1 MIKNHNL
8 LNALKTLLKLAIVFL
23 FAIVLDTSAKGQTTV
38 VLRQTPGEQTFT
50 VPAGVTQIT
59 VEAWGGGGAA
69 GGASEGRGGGGA
81 GGAYVRSILTVTPNT
96 PYDLYVAPSKAST
109 VASSASANQGYSSW
123 FDNQSRL
130 VAKGGDGGG
139 PASNNNGGNGIGSII
154 GSIGEAIFKG
164 GNGTT
169 GSNGGSGGGGAG
181 STGNGGNGT
190 SSSGG
195 TGGSQLGGNGGN
207 PTNNNKPGNDGANY
221 GGGGS
226 GAHSNNSSQ
235 KHPGGEGAQG
245 MIRITYTINNQL
257 TATATTFPSCQGI
270 NPGTGTIT
278 VTASGGSSPYQYRLG
293 SGSYQA
299 SNVFA
304 GIQSGIYIVSVR
316 DNAGSIFTIN
326 NVVVESEFST
336 LTPLA
341 ASITDANCN
350 QANGAITIT
359 NIPTPLQFN
368 KANSTHVDLETTLL
382 NNLSQFTLEGWIK
395 IDKSLITGDRTWGLF
410 GQNDAIELG
419 IMNSATLQLWTAN
432 GGSVNI
438 PMSNYPDDNQWHHIA
453 GVGTGT
459 NLIVYIDGV
468 VVTGTGTSVSTSN
481 YGSSTFNSMIGGNI
495 WDATGNY
502 LDGSILKTGFWNRA
516 LSVSEILS
524 IVNNPFVE
532 YSSSQN
538 GLIVGYNYFEGAGNT
553 LSSVGLSSV
562 NGTLVNSPVWNEVF
576 TYSWAKTSDPLY
588 TASTKNITAI
598 SAGDYTLTA
607 SFPGICPVVG
617 TWTVNSLG
625 INLWTGN
632 TSTDWNHNSNWT
644 CAIPDLTNDAIIPSG
659 LSRYPFLSSGAIGA
673 ARNLIIETGASL
685 TVVSNTLQIGA
696 AIQNSGVLDVSQGT
710 IEMRGNAAQVIPA
723 DCFSNNTIKNLTINN
738 SNDVTLNGTLTIT
751 GVLSALSG
759 TFHTS
764 DFLTLASTA
773 TQTAL
778 IDGNGSGEVIGMT
791 SIERFIPSAF
801 GYKYFSS
808 PFTGALVSEFS
819 DDVDLNASF
828 PAFYTYIENQATTG
842 WVKYVNPEALLETG
856 KGYAVNLGISTPP
869 KTVTTTGQVTNGTV
883 GPIVLHNHNEFYTI
897 GFNLIGNPYPS
908 PIDWN
913 SSGITKQNIDD
924 ALYFFDAGNTDPY
937 VGTYSTYIN
946 GISSNG
952 GQANNII
959 AAQQGFFIHVTD
971 GSYPVEGSI
980 TFTNAARVN
989 NLNPVFHK
997 NSVEQPES
1005 LIRLSAGFENSSV
1018 NDHMV
1023 VYFSNDAR
1031 TEFDAAY
1038 DALKIMNTDT
1048 GVPNIYAITDDS
1060 RELSINALPYPTA
1073 GTYVVNLALT
1083 AKAKGTV
1090 IFKASE
1096 ILNIPSGYKVYL
1108 KDAFTGRIQNLQSSP
1123 EYRFE
1128 INNESYTDRFKLIF
1142 STETI
1147 AQEAFGTASY
1157 NAYTKDGNVYL
1168 NLKLS
1173 EEQVAV
1179 SVCDLT
1185 GRILL
1190 QTNIY
1195 GEGHHRI
1202 GKLTG
1207 AGVYI
1212 VSIYTD
1218 MGILSKKVYLN

>member
-1 MIKNHNL
+1 MINNYNP
-8 LNALKTLLKLAIVFL
+8 LNALRTLLKLAGMFL
-23 FAIVLDTSAKGQTTV
+23 LAVVLNTSVKGQTTV
-38 VLRQTPGEQTFT
+38 VLRQTSGAQTFT

-59 VEAWGGGGAA
+59 VEAWGGGGAG
-69 GGASEGRGGGGA
+69 GGANTGRGGGGG
-81 GGAYVRSILTVTPNT
+81 GGAYVRSTINVIPNSI
-96 PYDLYVAPSKAST
+96 YNLYVAPLKVST
-109 VASSASANQGYSSW
+109 ITSTSTQNNGNSSW
-123 FDNQSRL
+123 FDTETRL
-130 VAKGGDGGG
+130 IAKGGIGGG
-139 PASNNNGGNGIGSII
+139 PASNNTGSAGTGSLS
-154 GSIGEAIFKG
+154 GSIGTLVFNG
-164 GNGTT
+164 GSGTT
-169 GSNGGSGGGGAG
+169 GSSNGTGGGGAG

-190 SSSGG
+190 TISGG
-195 TGGSQLGGNGGN
+195 SSTSQFGGNGGGVAS
-207 PTNNNKPGNDGANY
+207 NNNHGILGANY

-235 KHPGGEGAQG
+235 QDIGGSGAQG
-245 MIRITYTINNQL
+245 MIRITYTVGNQL
-257 TATATTFPSCQGI
+257 GAIATTSPSCQGI

-293 SGSYQA
+293 SGPYQA

-304 GIQSGIYIVSVR
+304 GIQSGTYIVSVR

-326 NVVVESEFST
+326 NVVVESESST

-341 ASITDANCN
+341 ATITDASCN
-350 QANGAITIT
+350 QANGAIVIN
-359 NIPTPLQFN
+359 NIPTALLFN

-410 GQNDAIELG
+410 GQNDAIEFG
-419 IMNSATLQLWTAN
+419 IMNSTTLQLWTAN

-438 PMSNYPDDNQWHHIA
+438 PMSNYPNDNQWHHIA

-481 YGSSTFNSMIGGNI
+481 YGSSTFHSMIGGNI
-495 WDATGNY
+495 WDASGNY

-532 YSSSQN
+532 YTSSQN

-553 LSSVGLSSV
+553 LSSIGLSPV
-562 NGTLVNSPVWNEVF
+562 NGTLVNTPVWYEVF
-576 TYSWAKTSDPLY
+576 TYSWVKTSDPLY

-598 SAGDYTLTA
+598 SAADYTLTA

-625 INLWTGN
+625 INLWTGT
-632 TSTDWNHNSNWT
+632 TSTDWNHISNWT
-644 CAIPDLTNDAIIPSG
+644 CAIPDLTIDAIIPSG
-659 LSRYPFLSSGAIGA
+659 LSRYPVLSSGAGGA

-685 TVVSNTLQIGA
+685 TVVSNTLQIA
-696 AIQNSGVLDVSQGT
+696 DAIQNSGVLDVTQGT
-710 IEMRGNAAQVIPA
+710 IEMRGTAAQIIPA
-723 DCFSNNTIKNLTINN
+723 SCFSNNTIKNLTINN
-738 SNDVTLNGTLTIT
+738 SNGVTLNGTLTIT

-764 DFLTLASTA
+764 DLLTLASTP

-778 IDGNGSGEVIGMT
+778 IDGTGLGEVTGMT
-791 SIERFIPSAF
+791 SIERYIPSAF

-819 DDVDLNASF
+819 DDVNLNASF
-828 PAFYTYIENQATTG
+828 PAFYTYIENQVSTG
-842 WVKYVNPEALLETG
+842 WVKYVNPLAVLESG
-856 KGYAVNLGISTPP
+856 KGYAANFGTSTSS
-869 KTVTTTGQVTNGTV
+869 KVVTTSGQAKNGTV
-883 GPIVLHNHNEFYTI
+883 GPLVLQNNNKTYTM

-913 SSGITKQNIDD
+913 TAGITKINIDN

-937 VGTYSTYIN
+937 VGTYSSYIN

-971 GSYPVEGSI
+971 GSYPVQGSI
-980 TFTNAARVN
+980 TFTNASRVN

-1005 LIRLSAGFENSSV
+1005 LIRLSAGFENSSI

-1031 TEFDAAY
+1031 TVFDAAY

-1060 RELSINALPYPTA
+1060 RELSIDALPYPTA

-1083 AKAKGTV
+1083 AKSKGT
-1090 IFKASE
+1090 IIIKASE

-1108 KDAFTGRIQNLQSSP
+1108 KDALTGRIQNLNANP

-1147 AQEAFGTASY
+1147 VQEAFGTASY

-1173 EEQVAV
+1173 EEQVGV

-1190 QTNIY
+1190 QTSIY